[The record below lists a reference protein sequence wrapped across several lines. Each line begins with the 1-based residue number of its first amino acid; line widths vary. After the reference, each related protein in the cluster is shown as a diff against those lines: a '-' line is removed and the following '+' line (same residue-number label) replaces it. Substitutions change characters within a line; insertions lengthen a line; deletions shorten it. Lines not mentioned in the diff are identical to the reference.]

1 MHVAIL
7 VAMALAGILSGIFD
21 AITGLIVEYGYP
33 AVFWIAFL
41 EVNLSSYT

>member
-7 VAMALAGILSGIFD
+7 VAMVSAGILSGILD

-33 AVFWIAFL
+33 AVFGRS
-41 EVNLSSYT
+41 LS

>member
-7 VAMALAGILSGIFD
+7 VAMVSAGILSGILD

-33 AVFWIAFL
+33 AVFGSS
-41 EVNLSSYT
+41 LS